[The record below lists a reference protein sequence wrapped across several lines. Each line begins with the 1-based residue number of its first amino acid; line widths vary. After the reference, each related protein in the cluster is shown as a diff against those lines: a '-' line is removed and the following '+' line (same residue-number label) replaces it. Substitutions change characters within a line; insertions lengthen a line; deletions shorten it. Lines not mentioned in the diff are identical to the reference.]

1 MSDTTTLSAEE
12 RKAAWADIKFRLEYA
27 KQKVALKTFEAY
39 FMKGKEPNLDPM
51 KDDPIPLV
59 YRLWLSHDQSLEA
72 WVAITERFLAGPEAW
87 TTHVRIEPTGD
98 GLSWKELNKGH
109 AWGWQIDRSLA
120 DSYKILVQNAG
131 ARHYDGSEPYAG
143 SDVIPP
149 LGFMGGSEKRI
160 YQFLNGQIP
169 GSEHLLYQ
177 GKKLFDPVFNFG
189 HIYYDDTCRWLDGT
203 RPSNTYCL
211 YNYMGPVWFRSMTAA
226 YMRDIQQSE
235 AIQFYLSCFL
245 VLVARYPEQG
255 VDPERTAYCS
265 ELRQLLN
272 AGPLLEPLN
281 TLWEQAKCNRDRVD
295 LNAYMQDEPFYIG
308 EF

>member
-27 KQKVALKTFEAY
+27 KQKVAFKTFEAY

-87 TTHVRIEPTGD
+87 TTHVSIEPTGD

-120 DSYKILVQNAG
+120 DSYTILVQNAG

-177 GKKLFDPVFNFG
+177 GKKLFDPAFNFG
-189 HIYYDDTCRWLDGT
+189 HIYYDDTCRWLDGS

-211 YNYMGPVWFRSMTAA
+211 YNYLGPVWFRSMTAA

-245 VLVARYPEQG
+245 VLVERYPEQG
-255 VDPERTAYCS
+255 VDPERA
-265 ELRQLLN
+265 
-272 AGPLLEPLN
+272 A
-281 TLWEQAKCNRDRVD
+281 
-295 LNAYMQDEPFYIG
+295 
-308 EF
+308 